1 MSALTCP
8 SCLSRSLET
17 HRVGSWR
24 LLSVCA
30 CGVVY
35 EGEDQHS
42 LHIVLD
48 GRRRAPHERGGL
60 IGRSAVGDGGVGDG
74 LHSHGF

>member
-1 MSALTCP
+1 MALTCP

-30 CGVVY
+30 CGLVY

-48 GRRRAPHERGGL
+48 GRRRASHVRGGIVGELNRQEVERGHS
-60 IGRSAVGDGGVGDG
+60 IG
-74 LHSHGF
+74 F